1 MKFPLK
7 IAWRFLKSGKGQT
20 LLILAGIAI
29 GISVQVFIGLLI
41 QGLQTSL
48 VDSTIG
54 NSSQITVESR
64 ENNGEIRDWQ
74 ETEENIGRNIE
85 GIEEISPTLTLPA
98 FIGGEEDSESAVIRG
113 FDFEKAEG
121 IYNLEEK
128 ITEGNFPEES
138 GEVLVGIGIA
148 ENLGLKIGDELEV
161 FNFEGNRGTVTIT
174 GMLDT
179 GVTNLNESWLI
190 SELQTAQEIFER
202 GDSITAI
209 EMQVEEVFDADIIAG
224 DIEEILEE
232 DVRVSNWKDANAD
245 LLSGLQG
252 QDISSIMIQVFVVIA
267 VVLGISSVLA
277 ISVIQRSKQIGI
289 LKAMGVND
297 KTASKIFLFQGLI
310 LGTFGGLIGVA
321 FGLALS
327 YSFMIFA
334 TNPDGSPVVEIVIN
348 YRFIGLSFAIA
359 VLASTVAAL
368 IPAKKSS
375 KLQPIEVI
383 RNG

>member
-1 MKFPLK
+1 MRFPLK

-54 NSSQITVESR
+54 NSSQVTIESR
-64 ENNGEIRDWQ
+64 ENNGAIFDYQEKEDTIREQ
-74 ETEENIGRNIE
+74 IGGVEEL
-85 GIEEISPTLTLPA
+85 SPTLTLPA
-98 FIGGEEDSESAVIRG
+98 FISLEEEAESALIRG
-113 FDFEKAEG
+113 FEFEKAEG
-121 IYNLEEK
+121 IYGFREK
-128 ITEGNFPEES
+128 ITEGTLPENS
-138 GEVLVGIGIA
+138 GEVMVGIGLA
-148 ENLGLKIGDELEV
+148 ENLDLEIEDV
-161 FNFEGNRGTVTIT
+161 LEIFNFDGDQGDVKIT
-174 GMLDT
+174 GIFDI
-179 GVTNLNESWLI
+179 GVTNLNESWI
-190 SELQTAQEIFER
+190 VSELQTAQEIFQREA
-202 GDSITAI
+202 SVTAI
-209 EMQVEEVFDADIIAG
+209 EIQVEEVFDADIIG
-224 DIEEILEE
+224 EEIEGLME
-232 DVRVSNWKDANAD
+232 DDVKVTNWKDANQD

-252 QDISSIMIQVFVVIA
+252 QDISSIMIQIFVVVA

-277 ISVIQRSKQIGI
+277 ISVLQRSKQIGI

-297 KTASKIFLFQGLI
+297 QSASLIFLFQGLI
-310 LGTFGGLIGVA
+310 LGILGGLIGIA
-321 FGLALS
+321 LGLLLS

-348 YRFIGLSFAIA
+348 YNFIGLSFVIA
-359 VLASTVAAL
+359 VAASTLAAL

>member
-54 NSSQITVESR
+54 NSAQVTIESQ
-64 ENNGEIRDWQ
+64 ENNGEIFDYQEKEDRIRDQ
-74 ETEENIGRNIE
+74 VQGVEEL
-85 GIEEISPTLTLPA
+85 SPTLTLPA
-98 FIGGEEDSESAVIRG
+98 FISLEEEAESALIRG
-113 FDFEKAEG
+113 FEFEKAEG
-121 IYNLEEK
+121 IYGFQDK
-128 ITEGNFPEES
+128 ITEGSLPKDS
-138 GEVLVGIGIA
+138 GEVLVGIGLA
-148 ENLGLKIGDELEV
+148 ENLGLEIGDSLEV
-161 FNFEGNRGTVTIT
+161 FNFDGDRGDVTIT
-174 GMLDT
+174 GFFDI
-179 GVTNLNESWLI
+179 GVTNLNESWI
-190 SELQTAQEIFER
+190 VSELATAQGIFQREN
-202 GDSITAI
+202 SITAI
-209 EMQVEEVFDADIIAG
+209 EIQVAEVFDADIIG
-224 DIEEILEE
+224 EEIQALLDE
-232 DVRVSNWKDANAD
+232 DVKVTNWKDANQD

-252 QDISSIMIQVFVVIA
+252 QDISSIMIQIFVVVA

-277 ISVIQRSKQIGI
+277 ISVLQRSKQIGI

-297 KTASKIFLFQGLI
+297 RSASLIFLFQGLI
-310 LGTFGGLIGVA
+310 LGSLGGLIGIA
-321 FGLALS
+321 LGLALS
-327 YSFMIFA
+327 YSFMFFA

-348 YRFIGLSFAIA
+348 YNFIALSFVIA
-359 VLASTVAAL
+359 VVASTLAAL

>member
-41 QGLQTSL
+41 QGLQASL

-54 NSSQITVESR
+54 NSSQITIEAV
-64 ENNGEIRDWQ
+64 ENNGEIFDYQEKEDTVRD
-74 ETEENIGRNIE
+74 EIE
-85 GIEEISPTLTLPA
+85 GVEELSPTLTLPA
-98 FIGGEEDSESAVIRG
+98 FISLEEEAESALIRG
-113 FDFEKAEG
+113 FEFEKAEG
-121 IYNLEEK
+121 IYGFQEK
-128 ITEGNFPEES
+128 ITEGSLPENS
-138 GEVLVGIGIA
+138 GEVMVGIGLA
-148 ENLGLKIGDELEV
+148 ENLNLKIRDVLEI
-161 FNFEGNRGTVTIT
+161 FNFDGDQGDVEIT
-174 GMLDT
+174 GIFDF
-179 GVTNLNESWLI
+179 GVTNLNESWI
-190 SELQTAQEIFER
+190 VSELQTAQEIFQREA
-202 GDSITAI
+202 SVTALEI
-209 EMQVEEVFDADIIAG
+209 QVGEVFEADTIS
-224 DIEEILEE
+224 EEIQGLLGE
-232 DVRVSNWKDANAD
+232 DVKVTNWKEANQD

-252 QDISSIMIQVFVVIA
+252 QDISSIMIQIFVVVA

-277 ISVIQRSKQIGI
+277 ISVLQRSKQIGI

-297 KTASKIFLFQGLI
+297 QSASLIFLFQGLI
-310 LGTFGGLIGVA
+310 LGILGGLIGIA
-321 FGLALS
+321 LGLLLS
-327 YSFMIFA
+327 FSFMIFA

-348 YRFIGLSFAIA
+348 YNFIALSFVIA
-359 VLASTVAAL
+359 VAASTLAAL